1 MAEIEK
7 DVHGFKVKFD
17 SKSETL
23 HDLTHSWEHD
33 MSHEDLDKVLHDVR
47 HAPEGKL
54 HMEDGK
60 TTLFHNSDGTYTLKK
75 RNL

>member
-17 SKSETL
+17 DGSETL
-23 HDLTHSWEHD
+23 HGLTHSWEHN
-33 MSHEDLDKVLHDVR
+33 MSREDLNEVLHDVR

-60 TTLFHNSDGTYTLKK
+60 TTLIHNGDGTYTLRK